1 MWRMVHN
8 DMMRNDMITGIW
20 FCIWLLLF
28 SKLEFIF
35 VLLDLSIW
43 NNLDVKHWFDVNDLL
58 KIKIYDDASWLNIEL
73 I

>member
-1 MWRMVHN
+1 MVH
-8 DMMRNDMITGIW
+8 NDMITGIW